1 MKEKVIEKGE
11 KVTSGTLNKIFQI
24 KNPDSQIIFIM
35 KIIYQILNNNI
46 DIIIENS
53 SKNINNININNDGG
67 GGNKNN
73 TNKNLYKKENIT

>member
-46 DIIIENS
+46 DIIIEN
-53 SKNINNININNDGG
+53 
-67 GGNKNN
+67 
-73 TNKNLYKKENIT
+73 